1 LPEDTY
7 FEIFPMQRNLQRVTL
22 QATQFQSDRITLTDS
37 QQHYLCR
44 VLRLG
49 VGAEFIALDG
59 KGHWWLAQ
67 LQAGLEQ
74 AILVSEIATNTE
86 LAKSVTI
93 AIAMPKGNGMEDVIR
108 QVTELGASR
117 IVPMWSDRTVVK
129 AGTELG
135 KQKLE
140 RWQRIAQEA
149 SELSL
154 RQIVPEITAP
164 QTMRDLIAQT
174 DQHKFIKLIC
184 VTYPAPHLLTSLQ
197 KSLNQPG
204 QAEPDQAEIDADEI
218 MIATGCE
225 GGWTDAEEQA
235 AIAQNWQPVS
245 LGDRILS
252 AVTAP
257 MVALAMASAAIQTH
271 ANP

>member
-1 LPEDTY
+1 MHRNLP
-7 FEIFPMQRNLQRVTL
+7 RNLQRVTL
-22 QATQFQSDRITLTDS
+22 QATQFQSDLVTLTDS

-67 LQAGLEQ
+67 LQTGLEQ
-74 AILVSEIATNTE
+74 AILVSEIAMNTE
-86 LAKSVTI
+86 LSKSVTI
-93 AIAMPKGNGMEDVIR
+93 AIAMPKGNGMEDAIR

-117 IVPMWSDRTVVK
+117 IVPMWSDRTVIK

-174 DQHKFIKLIC
+174 EQHKFIKLIC
-184 VTYPAPHLLTSLQ
+184 VTHPATHLLTSLQ
-197 KSLNQPG
+197 KSLSQPY
-204 QAEPDQAEIDADEI
+204 QAELDADEI
-218 MIATGCE
+218 IIATGCE
-225 GGWTDAEEQA
+225 GGWTEPEEQA

-245 LGDRILS
+245 LGDRILA

-257 MVALAMASAAIQTH
+257 VVALAIAGAAIQIH